1 MNATGGRGGGLVH
14 EALFYRHADE
24 YVARIQGF
32 VHEGL
37 ELAEPVQVA
46 VPGSHL
52 EMVRSALG
60 CDAQRIRFVDMG
72 TVGRN
77 PGRIIP
83 TMLYGFA
90 REHATGR
97 VRIVTEPL
105 WPGRTSAE
113 YRAALQ
119 HEALINIAMSD
130 QEATILCPYDT
141 QGLDDAALANARRTH
156 PILADG
162 DQHERSPDYTD
173 PRVVADA
180 SLTALPQPPEWCGD
194 MLVFRSAADL
204 PVVRQFV
211 EQLARRAGLP
221 PHRTRDLRL
230 AVHEAAT
237 NTLQHTDSAG
247 IVSVWQDP
255 DTESLICEINDSGQL
270 TSRLA
275 GRIPPA
281 AFYPCGRGLI
291 LINSLCDLVEMPTGQ
306 IGTGTTLRLHMQ
318 LPRTSPVSPSRCP
331 APAGR
336 CPTVVSA
343 QPTVSARSIDRHPR
357 CRR

>member
-141 QGLDDAALANARRTH
+141 
-156 PILADG
+156 
-162 DQHERSPDYTD
+162 
-173 PRVVADA
+173 
-180 SLTALPQPPEWCGD
+180 
-194 MLVFRSAADL
+194 
-204 PVVRQFV
+204 
-211 EQLARRAGLP
+211 
-221 PHRTRDLRL
+221 
-230 AVHEAAT
+230 
-237 NTLQHTDSAG
+237 
-247 IVSVWQDP
+247 
-255 DTESLICEINDSGQL
+255 
-270 TSRLA
+270 
-275 GRIPPA
+275 
-281 AFYPCGRGLI
+281 
-291 LINSLCDLVEMPTGQ
+291 
-306 IGTGTTLRLHMQ
+306 
-318 LPRTSPVSPSRCP
+318 
-331 APAGR
+331 
-336 CPTVVSA
+336 
-343 QPTVSARSIDRHPR
+343 
-357 CRR
+357 